1 MRLWRIEEVIAPMS
15 DTRMYRSQ
23 HAEIVKLVQGVQ
35 VFLAPGKLPGAAADV
50 RLKLSELA
58 AKTTLHLAM
67 EDGSLYPRLMAHEDP
82 KVRDTASRFNNEMSA
97 ISAVFETYT
106 AKWTESAIREDSTGF
121 IEETTKLFTAL
132 ANRIQR
138 ENTELYPLLEQDAP
152 AERSV

>member
-1 MRLWRIEEVIAPMS
+1 MS
-15 DTRMYRSQ
+15 ETKIYRRQ

-35 VFLAPGKLPGAAADV
+35 VFLAPGRLPTAAADV

-67 EDGSLYPRLMAHEDP
+67 EDGSLYPRLMAHENP

-97 ISAVFETYT
+97 ISALFETYT
-106 AKWTESAIREDSTGF
+106 AKWTESAIRQDSSGF
-121 IEETTKLFTAL
+121 IEETTKLFVAL

-138 ENTELYPLLEQDAP
+138 ENTELYPLIEQDP
-152 AERSV
+152 LAEQLIDTDVTSVA